1 MENTAMA
8 MTPEQLAASGTED
21 GVQRA
26 LLLSLALYI
35 RPAYPLID
43 LIYHVPNG
51 GSRGA
56 DARSAKITGAM
67 MNALGVKKGTPDL
80 CLPIPFQ
87 GYGALYI
94 EMKKPKDG
102 ALSKDQMQRIKMLAQ
117 AGNAVAVVDDWV
129 AGYWLIHSYLYSR
142 TPAEF
147 KMAYMTKQICEGIA
161 IFDPSNYFRL
171 PK

>member
-1 MENTAMA
+1 MA

-21 GVQRA
+21 GQQRA
-26 LLLSLALYI
+26 LLLSIALGI
-35 RPAYPLID
+35 RPHFPLID

-51 GSRGA
+51 GTRGG
-56 DARSAKITGAM
+56 DRKSAVIAGAT

-80 CLPIPFQ
+80 CLPIPRH

-102 ALSKDQMQRIKMLAQ
+102 ALSKDQMKRIVMLVQ
-117 AGNAVAVVDDWV
+117 AGNAVAVLDDWRI
-129 AGYWLIHSYLYSR
+129 GYWLIHDYIFWD
-142 TPAEF
+142 TVEGGFAG
-147 KMAYMTKQICEGIA
+147 KYMVKRICDGAA